1 MQYFLRV
8 DVSQEFVFPGR
19 MEMQEPVKFIK
30 YCNTQKKRV
39 FFKYLSDNSSQRAL
53 GVHK

>member
-30 YCNTQKKRV
+30 YCNAQKKES
-39 FFKYLSDNSSQRAL
+39 FL
-53 GVHK
+53 

>member
-1 MQYFLRV
+1 MPYFLRV

-30 YCNTQKKRV
+30 YCNTQKRV
-39 FFKYLSDNSSQRAL
+39 FFKHLSDNSSQRAL